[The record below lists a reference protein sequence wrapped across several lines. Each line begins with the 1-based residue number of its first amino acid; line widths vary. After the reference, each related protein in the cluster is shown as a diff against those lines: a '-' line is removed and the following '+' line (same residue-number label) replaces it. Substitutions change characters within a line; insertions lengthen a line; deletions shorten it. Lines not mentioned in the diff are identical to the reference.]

1 MFSRDHLIIG
11 AVGFVLGG
19 VVATTSIT
27 AVLMTQTHEEKVCPP
42 ITAIVAP
49 TPTTMNQGQPTT
61 PTETPAPAPAPA
73 PAAIK
78 AAPEVVKPVPT
89 KKLSSLEAEEADRLT
104 EEQKQ
109 LLKRK
114 QNLDSQVNDSAEI
127 IRLKEQQIKEMEAK
141 LKE

>member
-1 MFSRDHLIIG
+1 MSALTKAEMVDG
-11 AVGFVLGG
+11 
-19 VVATTSIT
+19 
-27 AVLMTQTHEEKVCPP
+27 THDTFPS
-42 ITAIVAP
+42 VAP

-61 PTETPAPAPAPA
+61 PTEAPAPA

>member
-1 MFSRDHLIIG
+1 MFNRDHLIIG

-42 ITAIVAP
+42 ITAIIAP
-49 TPTTMNQGQPTT
+49 TPTTMNQGQPTI
-61 PTETPAPAPAPA
+61 PTEAPALAP
-73 PAAIK
+73 IK
-78 AAPEVVKPVPT
+78 VAPEVVKPVPT

>member
-1 MFSRDHLIIG
+1 
-11 AVGFVLGG
+11 
-19 VVATTSIT
+19 
-27 AVLMTQTHEEKVCPP
+27 
-42 ITAIVAP
+42 
-49 TPTTMNQGQPTT
+49 
-61 PTETPAPAPAPA
+61 
-73 PAAIK
+73 
-78 AAPEVVKPVPT
+78 VVKPVQT

>member
-1 MFSRDHLIIG
+1 VPADNCHRCTNAYNDESRSTNDTYG
-11 AVGFVLGG
+11 S
-19 VVATTSIT
+19 TST
-27 AVLMTQTHEEKVCPP
+27 STSTS
-42 ITAIVAP
+42 TS
-49 TPTTMNQGQPTT
+49 
-61 PTETPAPAPAPA
+61 
-73 PAAIK
+73 AIK

>member
-1 MFSRDHLIIG
+1 MFNRDHLIIG

-49 TPTTMNQGQPTT
+49 TPTTMNQGQPTI
-61 PTETPAPAPAPA
+61 PTESPA

>member
-1 MFSRDHLIIG
+1 MFNRDHLIIG

-19 VVATTSIT
+19 VVATASIT

-61 PTETPAPAPAPA
+61 PTETPAPAPA

>member
-1 MFSRDHLIIG
+1 MFNRDHLIIG
-11 AVGFVLGG
+11 AVGFVLAG

-61 PTETPAPAPAPA
+61 PTETPAPAPA

>member
-1 MFSRDHLIIG
+1 MFNRDHLIIG

-61 PTETPAPAPAPA
+61 PTEAPAPAPA

-127 IRLKEQQIKEMEAK
+127 IRLKEQQKKEKKAK

>member
-1 MFSRDHLIIG
+1 MFNRDHLIIG

-73 PAAIK
+73 AIK

-114 QNLDSQVNDSAEI
+114 QHLDSQVNDSAEI

>member
-1 MFSRDHLIIG
+1 MFNRDHLIIG

-61 PTETPAPAPAPA
+61 PTETPAPAPA